1 MADSSLITWRGVR
14 ATITLAALLGLILI
28 TLPGCGKSGE
38 AVDNSDPADATSKDD
53 SPKTQTVEIKGHTF
67 EMELALDDDSRTLGL
82 SDRKEIAEDGGML
95 FVFPS
100 QRRASF
106 VMRRCYVPIDLVYLD
121 DEGYIDTIH
130 RMEVIEPV
138 GGPLWENPRRG
149 YPSAGEVLFVLE
161 FAGGTLDKLD
171 LRRGQKIELPYAE
184 LQSMAQ

>member
-1 MADSSLITWRGVR
+1 MAVVLSL
-14 ATITLAALLGLILI
+14 LLIA
-28 TLPGCGKSGE
+28 LPGCGKSGD
-38 AVDNSDPADATSKDD
+38 AVGNADSAGASPKDE
-53 SPKTQTVEIKGHTF
+53 SPKTQTVEIKGYTF
-67 EMELALDDDSRTLGL
+67 EMELALDDDSRLQGL

-100 QRRASF
+100 PRRAAF
-106 VMRRCYVPIDLVYLD
+106 VMRRCYVPIDLIYLD

-130 RMEVIEPV
+130 RMEVIEPI
-138 GGPLWENPRRG
+138 GGPRWQNPHRG